1 MSQDMDHR
9 TNKHMN
15 SEPMPGTSRSLL
27 ELQDNDG
34 FGDDFGRKFFFTNFD
49 FNLMVS

>member
-9 TNKHMN
+9 TSKHMN
-15 SEPMPGTSRSLL
+15 SEPMPGTSRSLM

-34 FGDDFGRKFFFTNFD
+34 FGDDFGRKISTNFD
-49 FNLMVS
+49 RVI